1 MKFCSKCG
9 NELSD
14 DAVFCPSCGASVEAE
29 AQPAQPAQ
37 QNNYQQ
43 PQQVKHEELSTMAIV
58 GFIFAF
64 IACVIGLVCS
74 IIAYKDAKAEDNHK
88 SMSFARA
95 GIIISSI
102 EIGIAALSV
111 AIYVIVIIV
120 AVIAAIG
127 SGDPGFYSAL
137 TSLIA

>member
-14 DAVFCPSCGASVEAE
+14 DAVFCPSCGTSVEVE
-29 AQPAQPAQ
+29 AQPAQ

-64 IACVIGLVCS
+64 IACIIGLVCS

-95 GIIISSI
+95 GIIIASI
-102 EIGIAALSV
+102 ELGIAALSV

-120 AVIAAIG
+120 AVIAAVG
-127 SGDPGFYSAL
+127 SGDPGYYSAL